1 MEYIGLRIVLTVIN
15 VAIFLSNC
23 RVVPNSKIERA
34 LGAASSAFLGAGMA
48 GIWLWF

>member
-1 MEYIGLRIVLTVIN
+1 MEYIGLRIVLTVIS

-23 RVVPNSKIERA
+23 RVVSNSKIEGA
-34 LGAASSAFLGAGMA
+34 LCIASSAFLGVGMA